1 LEVTVLVKEIQN
13 NEGRVVS
20 VKANYEDLKMAVTQ
34 FQQVGL
40 DISFAALKGLVE
52 QTVLGREDLSLGGI
66 KTKNS
71 GEK

>member
-1 LEVTVLVKEIQN
+1 M
-13 NEGRVVS
+13 
-20 VKANYEDLKMAVTQ
+20 KADYEDLKMAVTQ

-52 QTVLGREDLSLGGI
+52 QTVLVREDLSLDGI
-66 KTKNS
+66 QAKNS